1 MWKFRKSCSFS
12 TIAIKKVGYALEV
25 DSQFGNTTLSKVKSF
40 QGSYGLTVDG
50 IVGSAT
56 WKNLHLLQT
65 LIRIFTY
72 K

>member
-1 MWKFRKSCSFS
+1 
-12 TIAIKKVGYALEV
+12 V

-56 WKNLHLLQT
+56 WKKFASATNLD
-65 LIRIFTY
+65 
-72 K
+72 

>member
-1 MWKFRKSCSFS
+1 MGTLHLAKL
-12 TIAIKKVGYALEV
+12 KV
-25 DSQFGNTTLSKVKSF
+25 F

-65 LIRIFTY
+65 LIRIFY
-72 K
+72 I